1 MTDEQLGAAGGELEA
16 HHASRG
22 REKRGSR
29 RQDCSAPFRMRVDEA
44 DLHGAAR
51 NIGGGGIYVVTGDE
65 LRVQIVLR
73 DANGSERSEVG
84 RIVRL
89 EHLASGTFGVAIELD
104 R

>member
-16 HHASRG
+16 QRASRG

-29 RQDCSAPFRMRVDEA
+29 RQDSSASFRMRVDEA

-51 NIGGGGIYVVTGDE
+51 NVGGGGVYVVTGDE

-73 DANGSERSEVG
+73 DANGSERSEAG